1 MLIHNSSIGSEIKGS
16 VLHYVMSAM
25 SHYVGIVLLKMS
37 IYTSILFGY
46 MCSSNINDCQHA
58 LINTCNDSTFTNIWL
73 TLFSHITLVALDEY

>member
-1 MLIHNSSIGSEIKGS
+1 MLIHNLSIGSQKRGS

-46 MCSSNINDCQHA
+46 MCSSNINDCQMH
-58 LINTCNDSTFTNIWL
+58 
-73 TLFSHITLVALDEY
+73 

>member
-46 MCSSNINDCQHA
+46 MCSSNINDCQMH
-58 LINTCNDSTFTNIWL
+58 
-73 TLFSHITLVALDEY
+73 